1 MAFLQEL
8 RDVRVACPGAWLLC
22 GDFNMIYR
30 AEDKNNRRLNRRS
43 MRRFARLLNDL
54 LLSELFLHG
63 RLFPWSSEHEHPTLE
78 WIDRVFVTSEWLQLY
93 PTIDCVLSPRTTQ
106 TTHCYYCTPIPSLGP
121 GGGSNLRPFGFS
133 SMASFRSFRTPGTVW
148 FLGLTIVAS

>member
-1 MAFLQEL
+1 MAHNGLWSQADDDKVAFLQEL
-8 RDVRVACPGAWLLC
+8 RDVRVTCPGAWLLC

-63 RLFPWSSEHEHPTLE
+63 RLFP
-78 WIDRVFVTSEWLQLY
+78 
-93 PTIDCVLSPRTTQ
+93 
-106 TTHCYYCTPIPSLGP
+106 
-121 GGGSNLRPFGFS
+121 
-133 SMASFRSFRTPGTVW
+133 
-148 FLGLTIVAS
+148 